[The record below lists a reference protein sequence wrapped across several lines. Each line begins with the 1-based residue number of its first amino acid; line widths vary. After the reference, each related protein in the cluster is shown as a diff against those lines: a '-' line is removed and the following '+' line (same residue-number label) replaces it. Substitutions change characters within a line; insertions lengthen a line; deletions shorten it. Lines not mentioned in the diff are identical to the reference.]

1 MFYMQYLYQVNNFGS
16 LTLLSMVCFAIQS
29 SFNPGRAF
37 QVYNN
42 SMLTTITRQDYLRR
56 HIALPQDHG
65 SWVFL
70 ISPLL
75 IGVFAGSSFTSA
87 SVYLIVAAFSAFLI
101 RQPTTIV
108 IKVIS
113 GRRPRR
119 ELGPALFWLAVYGL
133 VGGLTLAA
141 LVLLGYPYLLYL
153 AVPGLPVFAWHLYLV
168 SKRAE
173 RRQLGVELVGSGVLA
188 LAAPAALWVSAG
200 EPLVEG
206 WLLWAL
212 VWFQSAASI
221 VYAYL
226 RLEQRSLAVSP
237 ARGDRMKMASRA
249 LAYSTFNLSAVTIM
263 AVASLVPALLPLP
276 YALQF
281 LETVRGSFN
290 PAIGVKPTSIG
301 IRQLIVSSLF
311 TVLFII
317 TWNL

>member
-1 MFYMQYLYQVNNFGS
+1 
-16 LTLLSMVCFAIQS
+16 
-29 SFNPGRAF
+29 
-37 QVYNN
+37 
-42 SMLTTITRQDYLRR
+42 MLTTTTSQTYFRR

-70 ISPLL
+70 LSPLL
-75 IGVFAGSSFTSA
+75 IGLFAGSSFTIA

-108 IKVIS
+108 IKVYS
-113 GRRPRR
+113 GRRPKR
-119 ELGPALFWLAVYGL
+119 ELQPALFWMALYGL
-133 VGGLTLAA
+133 VGGLTVTG

-173 RRQLGVELVGSGVLA
+173 RRQIGVELVGSGVLA

-200 EPLVEG
+200 EPLTAG

-212 VWFQSAASI
+212 AWFQSAASI

-226 RLEQRSLAVSP
+226 RLEQRSLEGLPVRAE
-237 ARGDRMKMASRA
+237 RIKMAGRA
-249 LAYSTFNLSAVTIM
+249 LAYSGFNLAAVTIM

-281 LETVRGSFN
+281 LETVRGSLN

-311 TVLFII
+311 TVLFIV

>member
-1 MFYMQYLYQVNNFGS
+1 
-16 LTLLSMVCFAIQS
+16 
-29 SFNPGRAF
+29 
-37 QVYNN
+37 
-42 SMLTTITRQDYLRR
+42 MLPTITSQGYMRR

-75 IGVFAGSSFTSA
+75 IGLFAGSSFTTA
-87 SVYLIVAAFSAFLI
+87 SVYLISAAFSAFLI
-101 RQPTTIV
+101 RQPTTIA
-108 IKVIS
+108 IKVLS
-113 GRRPRR
+113 GRRPKR
-119 ELGPALFWLAVYGL
+119 ELQPALFWVAVYGL
-133 VGGLTLAA
+133 AGGLALTG

-173 RRQLGVELVGSGVLA
+173 RRQIGIELVGSGVLA

-200 EPLVEG
+200 EPHPEG
-206 WLLWAL
+206 WLLWGL

-226 RLEQRSLAVSP
+226 RLEQRSLTALPSFSG
-237 ARGDRMKMASRA
+237 RIKMAGRA
-249 LAYSTFNLSAVTIM
+249 LAYSTFNQAAVFIM

-276 YALQF
+276 FALQF
-281 LETVRGSFN
+281 LETVHGSLK